1 MTNRISIT
9 NICSFFLLIILLF
22 GQFLIFSREA
32 KGRVGL
38 GGDEPYCTYKAEY
51 FAKNRALPKANDI
64 EMALGKKSGDSDFRA
79 AGYPLFLAIFG
90 LSETGFK
97 CERWKSGLLQFLL
110 MSAVLMILYLIA
122 CAFLKGSKWTY
133 LVALMLGIQPWAFEY
148 SASFYPDSLA
158 ASITTLALIGLF
170 MFIKTKKSGREAVF
184 LVIATLLLC
193 LTFMLRIERI
203 LLVPI
208 IVFTA
213 ITIKS
218 RKLNSILKYGC
229 YSGLIFILFCGLQI
243 GYRHYLTGKAELIPK
258 YRWNGQGAL
267 DWTYTWFGTEKSSGQ
282 GFAYGSADKR
292 LEKLPPRA
300 FGDDYEKQEITRALS
315 LYAKSGYTEEVD
327 RIFEAVANKRI
338 KDNFLVNY
346 GLTRVWR
353 ATSLWVNNETNAQ
366 VLNVLKSPPKIIRK
380 SILGML
386 LILKLIIYLLA
397 VISLFMVFK
406 HLRRRSLSGYHYL
419 TILMLLNIFF
429 ITVFFGLV
437 FGDNEHRY
445 VLGAWPAMLWCAIS
459 AIIDLSKRR
468 ERSFI
473 KYEL

>member
-1 MTNRISIT
+1 MNNRISIT
-9 NICSFFLLIILLF
+9 NICSFSLFIILIL
-22 GQFLIFSREA
+22 GQFVIFSKEVKYR
-32 KGRVGL
+32 GTSL
-38 GGDEPYCTYKAEY
+38 GGDEPYYTYKTEY
-51 FAKNRALPKANDI
+51 LAKHGILPKADDVD
-64 EMALGKKSGDSDFRA
+64 MALGKKSEDSDFRSP
-79 AGYPLFLAIFG
+79 GYPIFLRICNI
-90 LSETGFK
+90 SDSGFR
-97 CERWKSGLLQFLL
+97 CERWKSGVIQFALI
-110 MSAVLMILYLIA
+110 SAVMMILYLIA

-133 LVALMLGIQPWAFEY
+133 LVALMLGIQPWVFEY
-148 SASFYPDSLA
+148 SASIYPDSLT

-170 MFIKTKKSGREAVF
+170 TFIKTKKSGREAVF
-184 LVIATLLLC
+184 LVISTLLLC
-193 LTFMLRIERI
+193 LSFMLRIERI
-203 LLVPI
+203 VLVPI
-208 IVFTA
+208 IVFA
-213 ITIKS
+213 AVIIKS
-218 RKLNSILKYGC
+218 RRLNSILKYGC

-258 YRWNGQGAL
+258 YRWSGQGAL

-282 GFAYGSADKR
+282 GFAYGSSDKR

-300 FGDDYEKQEITRALS
+300 FGDDYEKQEIARALS

-353 ATSLWVNNETNAQ
+353 TTSLWVNNETNAQ
-366 VLNVLKSPPKIIRK
+366 LLNVIQFTPKIIRK
-380 SILGML
+380 SILGL
-386 LILKLIIYLLA
+386 LLALKLIIYLLA

-419 TILMLLNIFF
+419 TMLMLLNIFL

-445 VLGAWPAMLWCAIS
+445 VLGAWPAMLWCAAS
-459 AIIDLSKRR
+459 AIIDLSKGRFGR
-468 ERSFI
+468 N
-473 KYEL
+473 